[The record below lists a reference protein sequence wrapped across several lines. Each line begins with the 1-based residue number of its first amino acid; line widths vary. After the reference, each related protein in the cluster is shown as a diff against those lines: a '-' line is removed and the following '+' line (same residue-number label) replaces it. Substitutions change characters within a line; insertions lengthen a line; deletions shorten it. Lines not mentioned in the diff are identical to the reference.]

1 MGSTAKPAPPTAATA
16 SAVPNPKFAECSR
29 RYVYAFATAII
40 FQKRARKYRRLVQ
53 VLTFFGM
60 AIPGVVGGI
69 VLASLLHANLLE
81 GLIFIA
87 GALGVVQL
95 VFSIW
100 SVVANW
106 PENLEYSATAG
117 AANIH
122 LSNKLKALADQAAS
136 PPADFDVMYTELIA
150 MDEAQN
156 DLDNRRDITDA
167 EKMYGHRA
175 ALRQFSL
182 KCTACGEVPV
192 SMKMA
197 FFSWNRCP
205 VCGGPK
211 KK

>member
-1 MGSTAKPAPPTAATA
+1 
-16 SAVPNPKFAECSR
+16 
-29 RYVYAFATAII
+29 
-40 FQKRARKYRRLVQ
+40 VQ
-53 VLTFFGM
+53 VLTFFGV

-69 VLASLLHANLLE
+69 VLANLLHANLLE
-81 GLIFIA
+81 SLIYVA
-87 GALGVVQL
+87 GALGVIQL

-106 PENLEYSATAG
+106 PESLEYSATAG

-122 LSNKLKALADQAAS
+122 LSNKLKALADQAAT
-136 PPADFDVMYTELIA
+136 PPTDFEVVYTELVA

-156 DLDNRRDITDA
+156 DLDNRRDITDS
-167 EKMYGHRA
+167 EKVYGHRA

-182 KCTACGEVPV
+182 KCTACGETPV
-192 SMKMA
+192 SMKKA
-197 FFSWNRCP
+197 FFPWNRCP